1 MPEINISKEMYA
13 QVTEFKH
20 VVKAVIEEEVSS
32 NDCVELILGQGI
44 NSMLADLLGSLDQII
59 LLKSFQ
65 QLGSQYPTQV
75 YRYVAETLK
84 RGAAAQERE
93 KMKQKLGFL
102 RTVKEDSEIQ

>member
-44 NSMLADLLGSLDQII
+44 NSMLDRPIRSSRSNHLA
-59 LLKSFQ
+59 
-65 QLGSQYPTQV
+65 
-75 YRYVAETLK
+75 
-84 RGAAAQERE
+84 
-93 KMKQKLGFL
+93 
-102 RTVKEDSEIQ
+102 